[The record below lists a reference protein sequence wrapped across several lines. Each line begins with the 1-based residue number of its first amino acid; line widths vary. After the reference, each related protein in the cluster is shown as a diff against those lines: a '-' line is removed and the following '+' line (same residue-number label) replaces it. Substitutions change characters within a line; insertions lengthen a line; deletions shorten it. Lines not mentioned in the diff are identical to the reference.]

1 MSRDVSITVRLSASE
16 LARLDELRPS
26 GTPRATFMRSL
37 LREPPNWEQVATRTE
52 ALTILTRLAR
62 DGRVTAA
69 IALARELRD
78 RSGLRNEPPDYDD
91 GELDGSWRRAAGGRL
106 SRERPAPDRDPHRSA

>member
-1 MSRDVSITVRLSASE
+1 MVRLSDAE

-26 GTPRATFMRSL
+26 DTPRATFLRSL
-37 LREPPNWEQVATRTE
+37 LFEPPSGDEVATRTE

-69 IALARELRD
+69 IALERALRD
-78 RSGLRNEPPDYDD
+78 EHGVPG
-91 GELDGSWRRAAGGRL
+91 GELARL
-106 SRERPAPDRDPHRSA
+106 LRGDD

>member
-1 MSRDVSITVRLSASE
+1 MSRDTVVHVRLSASE

-37 LREPPNWEQVATRTE
+37 LHEPPNWDQVATRVE
-52 ALTILTRLAR
+52 ALTILSRLAR

-69 IALARELRD
+69 IALARELRGP
-78 RSGLRNEPPDYDD
+78 SALRNEPWDDPDD
-91 GELDGSWRRAAGGRL
+91 GELERLLDGG
-106 SRERPAPDRDPHRSA
+106 